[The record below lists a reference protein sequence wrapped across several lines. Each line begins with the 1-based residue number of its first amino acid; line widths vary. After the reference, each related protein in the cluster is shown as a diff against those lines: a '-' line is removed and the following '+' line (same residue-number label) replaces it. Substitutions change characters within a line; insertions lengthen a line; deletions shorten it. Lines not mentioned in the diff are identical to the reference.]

1 MPTTFGAGKRSAA
14 VATNV
19 LLPLMPFFP
28 WSPPWF
34 ATLLSMGCN
43 ATSSPPRLCANTR
56 PTVMPKWAQ
65 LGTTHGPARIKSRFA
80 CTSFFNQS
88 HTPIPAGA
96 SSLVQVHAARAASQ
110 ARVTLSYYLHR
121 VPVAAVPI
129 QTLYIPLSPRARG
142 LCR

>member
-34 ATLLSMGCN
+34 AILPPMGYN
-43 ATSSPPRLCANTR
+43 ATSSPLRLCANTSV
-56 PTVMPKWAQ
+56 PPMPRWAQ
-65 LGTTHGPARIKSRFA
+65 PGTTHGVYRIKSRFA
-80 CTSFFNQS
+80 CTNFFAQS

-96 SSLVQVHAARAASQ
+96 SCLVQVCSTRAASL
-110 ARVTLSYYLHR
+110 ARVTLSYYPYR
-121 VPVAAVPI
+121 VPVTAIWQQMP
-129 QTLYIPLSPRARG
+129 LYHA
-142 LCR
+142 

>member
-34 ATLLSMGCN
+34 ATLSAMGCN
-43 ATSSPPRLCANTR
+43 ATSSPLRPCANTR
-56 PTVMPKWAQ
+56 PTSMPRWAQ
-65 LGTTHGPARIKSRFA
+65 PGTIYGVARIKSRFA
-80 CTSFFNQS
+80 CTNFFSRS

-96 SSLVQVHAARAASQ
+96 SCLVQHLTSRAASLV
-110 ARVTLSYYLHR
+110 RVTLSYYPHR
-121 VPVAAVPI
+121 VPVAA
-129 QTLYIPLSPRARG
+129 IP
-142 LCR
+142 